1 METTKQIQIYFL
13 CSQNR
18 CRSQMAE
25 AFVKLYGDERV
36 IVNSAGL
43 DPSPLHPY
51 TIEVMKEIGID
62 ISANKSKKID
72 MKIFMD
78 AKIIVKLCL
87 DIVER
92 CPVVPFLGRHEEQWN
107 IEDPL
112 SGNPI
117 SIDAVRKVRD
127 EIREKI
133 LLLLQKYQVLADGA
147 HKLG

>member
-1 METTKQIQIYFL
+1 
-13 CSQNR
+13 
-18 CRSQMAE
+18 MAE